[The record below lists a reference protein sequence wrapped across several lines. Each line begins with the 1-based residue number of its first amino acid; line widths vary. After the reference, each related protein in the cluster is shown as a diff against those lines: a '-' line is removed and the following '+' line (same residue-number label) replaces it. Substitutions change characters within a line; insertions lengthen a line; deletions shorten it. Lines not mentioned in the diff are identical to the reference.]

1 LAPPAAKPQSMGFDA
16 STSRR
21 QNGGRGAL
29 SKVAF
34 EIRKGESLRSALK
47 RVARAELRRAR
58 RVARDGERPLSDR
71 AHGLRAALKRAR
83 ALIRLTRSVRGKRA
97 RAAERQLRDSARKL
111 AALRDAHVVV
121 RTFDQLTAELPHP
134 VGPGVAA
141 VRARLVTSL
150 RDRRDAFEEAG
161 RFQAVAERLRSH
173 QDQIDSWLPGRTEDE
188 WTVVGP
194 GLEAGYRR
202 AREAMRRAYARPNGA
217 AFHAWRRAV
226 KAHRF
231 QVRFVRPV
239 SRKDLAARVERLAAL
254 GELLGV
260 EHDLTVLRETLG
272 PGGDGGGTGL
282 LRLLERRQR
291 ELRAQARP
299 LGEALFADRPRDVRR
314 RFRDD
319 LRRFYEG

>member
-1 LAPPAAKPQSMGFDA
+1 
-16 STSRR
+16 
-21 QNGGRGAL
+21 
-29 SKVAF
+29 VAF
-34 EIRKGESLRSALK
+34 EIRKGEFLRRALK

-58 RVARDGERPLSDR
+58 RMARDGDRPLSDR
-71 AHGLRAALKRAR
+71 AHGLRAAVKRAR
-83 ALIRLTRSVRGKRA
+83 ALIRLTRSAGGKRA

-150 RDRRDAFEEAG
+150 RDRQDAFEVAG

-173 QDQIDSWLPGRTEDE
+173 QDRIDSWLPGRDEDE
-188 WTVVGP
+188 WTVLGP
-194 GLEAGYRR
+194 GIEAGYRR
-202 AREAMRRAYARPNGA
+202 ARDAMRRAYARPNGA
-217 AFHAWRRAV
+217 TFHAWRRAV

-231 QVRFVRPV
+231 QARFVRPV
-239 SRKDLAARVERLAAL
+239 SRKDLAARGKRLVAL
-254 GELLGV
+254 GQLLGV
-260 EHDLTVLRETLG
+260 EHDLTVLRERLLG
-272 PGGDGGGTGL
+272 AAGQAGSSSL

-299 LGEALFADRPRDVRR
+299 LGEALFAERPRDVRR